1 MRGCTGLVEV
11 RINSS
16 QEGIAV
22 LAQSFGGT
30 ALYLISAIFALI
42 ILGMAVNEW
51 RRLGKD
57 EYKRI
62 GIAAGI
68 LLLGRMIGLLVLL
81 LDWQPMVTWQEW
93 ILESLALAVF
103 VWALLFSSS
112 MVPRRALLF
121 LGIATL
127 SIGALAALC
136 LVLGKESIALPWGN
150 AAWSCVLLL
159 LSLSGLLQW
168 GRHRRDFSQLLGS
181 AFLISVLGAVGA
193 LVGFPLGARL
203 AHLAI
208 LPLFAIET
216 YRNILVDWGSYG
228 QELQSVSE
236 HTLRQTQRV
245 TFLLEV
251 SRAIAA
257 SLDLSVVLERV
268 VESIAR
274 AIDADWAYILLPQD
288 EDPESLV
295 VAARY
300 GWWGRRWTQE
310 SHLARRVVIG
320 LSDFSLIRHAFLR
333 QRQVLANQPDD
344 YEQFGPLHALL
355 ARPQTG
361 PTLIQPLYLGEHSL
375 GVLLLG
381 RIETSPRESGR
392 VRRELSD
399 ADAELC
405 AALAVQ
411 AATAM
416 RNSRAYQSL
425 KEQIGQLAESLSAR
439 EEKII
444 QFQAMLESIADGVMV
459 AGEDGEVILVNAAA
473 ERILAVPRQRLL
485 DQTIGRLYAE
495 LLQARGPQDDERV
508 VFQWNEKVIASSL
521 APVKMLDGALLGYV
535 AVFRDVTREHQAEK
549 VRTEFVATVSEQLQ
563 TKLSSIQA
571 SWEGLAAAMQGDKDS
586 QYRILLRHI
595 RASGE
600 EMADLVDDLRVV
612 SEMERGSI
620 QIDAQAVDMRELIGE
635 AVEAIRAEAE
645 SSQVELMANVPPDL
659 DPAWGD
665 PRRLR
670 QIIGSLLGN
679 AVRDTAESGQV
690 TVWAAEAHLEDNG
703 ASAGNYLVIS
713 VRDSGTGFAA
723 GEQDR
728 AGDTFHRLDDWPS
741 EAARG
746 IGMELAIT
754 KGLVEAHGGHMW
766 VESRSGAGS
775 TFSFTIPT
783 AATA

>member
-1 MRGCTGLVEV
+1 MKSSIGLVEV
-11 RINSS
+11 RSNSL

-30 ALYLISAIFALI
+30 ALSLISAIFALI

-57 EYKRI
+57 GYKRI
-62 GIAAGI
+62 AIAAGI
-68 LLLGRMIGLLVLL
+68 LLLGRMVGLLVLL
-81 LDWQPMVTWQEW
+81 LGWQPMVDWQEW

-103 VWALLFSSS
+103 VWAFLFDSFT
-112 MVPRRALLF
+112 VPRWAFLF
-121 LGIATL
+121 LGIATI
-127 SIGALAALC
+127 SIGGWTALC
-136 LVLGKESIALPWGN
+136 LVLGTETAAFPWAEPG
-150 AAWSCVLLL
+150 WSSVLLL
-159 LSLSGLLQW
+159 LSLFGLLQW
-168 GRHRRDFSQLLGS
+168 ARSRQRFSPLLGG
-181 AFLISVLGAVGA
+181 ALLISALGAVGA
-193 LVGFPLGARL
+193 LLGVPLGARL
-203 AHLAI
+203 AHLAM

-216 YRNILVDWGSYG
+216 YRSILADWGGYG
-228 QELQSVSE
+228 QELQAVSE

-251 SRAIAA
+251 SRAITA
-257 SLDLSVVLERV
+257 SLDLPVVLDRV

-274 AIDADWAYILLPQD
+274 AIDADWAYILLPED

-344 YEQFGPLHALL
+344 YEQFEPLHDLL
-355 ARPQTG
+355 ARPQAG
-361 PTLIQPLYLGEHSL
+361 PTLIQPLFLGERSL

-381 RIETSPRESGR
+381 RIETSPRESGE
-392 VRRELSD
+392 VSRELSD
-399 ADAELC
+399 VDAELC

-416 RNSRAYQSL
+416 QNSSRHQSL
-425 KEQIGQLAESLSAR
+425 NERIGQLAESLSAR

-459 AGEDGEVILVNAAA
+459 AREDGEVILVNAAA
-473 ERILAVPRQRLL
+473 ERILAVPRQKLL
-485 DQTIGRLYAE
+485 DQTIGRLYGE
-495 LLQARGPQDDERV
+495 LLQAQGPQGDEHI
-508 VFQWNEKVIASSL
+508 VFQWNDKVIASSL
-521 APVKMLDGALLGYV
+521 APVQMLDGVLLGYV
-535 AVFRDVTREHQAEK
+535 AVFRDVTRERQAEQA
-549 VRTEFVATVSEQLQ
+549 RTEFVATMSEQLE
-563 TKLSSIQA
+563 TSLFSIQGYL
-571 SWEGLAAAMQGDKDS
+571 EGLAAAMTVDADS
-586 QYRILLRHI
+586 QRRTLLRRI
-595 RASGE
+595 RANCE
-600 EMADLVDDLRVV
+600 HVAELVDELKVV

-620 QIDAQAVDMRELIGE
+620 QIVPQAVDIRELIDE

-645 SSQVELMANVPPDL
+645 SSQVELSANIPPGL
-659 DPAWGD
+659 NPAWGD

-670 QIIGSLLGN
+670 QIMGSLLGN
-679 AVRDTAESGQV
+679 AVRDTPESGQV

-703 ASAGNYLVIS
+703 ASPGNYLVIS
-713 VRDSGTGFAA
+713 VRDSGTGLAV

-728 AGDTFHRLDDWPS
+728 AGDTFQRLDNWPS
-741 EAARG
+741 EATRG
-746 IGMELAIT
+746 MGIELAIT
-754 KGLVEAHGGHMW
+754 KGLVEAHGGRIW
-766 VESRSGAGS
+766 VESRAGAGS
-775 TFSFTIPT
+775 TFSFTVPT
-783 AATA
+783 AAIT

>member
-1 MRGCTGLVEV
+1 MKGCTGLVEA
-11 RINSS
+11 RSSSS

-62 GIAAGI
+62 ALAAGI
-68 LLLGRMIGLLVLL
+68 VLLGRLVGLLVLL
-81 LDWQPMVTWQEW
+81 LDWQPIVAWQEW
-93 ILESLALAVF
+93 ILEGLTLAVF
-103 VWALLFSSS
+103 VWAFLFSSFTRS
-112 MVPRRALLF
+112 RYSFLFLCISTISIGGVTVLCLF
-121 LGIATL
+121 LGT
-127 SIGALAALC
+127 
-136 LVLGKESIALPWGN
+136 ELPAFPWAN
-150 AAWSCVLLL
+150 TSWSFVLLL
-159 LSLSGLLQW
+159 LSAFGLLQW
-168 GRHRRDFSQLLGS
+168 GRHRRRFSPLLGS
-181 AFLISVLGAVGA
+181 AFLISALGAVGA
-193 LVGFPLGARL
+193 LLGFPQGARL
-203 AHLAI
+203 AHLAT

-216 YRNILVDWGSYG
+216 YRSILANWGRYG
-228 QELQSVSE
+228 RELRTVSE

-245 TFLLEV
+245 AFLLEV
-251 SRAIAA
+251 SRAITA

-274 AIDADWAYILLPQD
+274 AIDADWAYILLPED
-288 EDPESLV
+288 KDPELLV
-295 VAARY
+295 VTARY

-320 LSDFSLIRHAFLR
+320 LSDYSLIRHAFLR

-344 YEQFGPLHALL
+344 YEQFEPLHDLL
-355 ARPQTG
+355 ARPQAG
-361 PTLIQPLYLGEHSL
+361 PTLIQPLYLGERSL

-381 RIETSPRESGR
+381 RIETSPRESGK
-392 VRRELSD
+392 VRRELSN

-416 RNSRAYQSL
+416 QNSSLYQSTNERVRWL
-425 KEQIGQLAESLSAR
+425 TESLSAR

-444 QFQAMLESIADGVMV
+444 QFQTILESIADGVMV

-485 DQTIGRLYAE
+485 DQTISRLYAE
-495 LLQARGPQDDERV
+495 LLEARGPQDDEQV
-508 VFQWNEKVIASSL
+508 VFQWNDKVIMSSL
-521 APVKMLDGALLGYV
+521 APVKMLDGALLGHV
-535 AVFRDVTREHQAEK
+535 AVFRDVTRERQAERA
-549 VRTEFVATVSEQLQ
+549 RTEFVTTVSEQLQ
-563 TKLSSIQA
+563 ARLFLIQGYL
-571 SWEGLAAAMQGDKDS
+571 EGLAVDMTGTSDS
-586 QYRILLRHI
+586 QRRALLHSV
-595 RASGE
+595 RANGE
-600 EMADLVDDLRVV
+600 QMADLVDELKVV
-612 SEMERGSI
+612 SEMEQGSI
-620 QIDAQAVDMRELIGE
+620 QIEPQTVDMRDIIRE

-645 SSQVELMANVPPDL
+645 SSQVELTANVPPDL
-659 DPAWGD
+659 NPAWGD

-670 QIIGSLLGN
+670 QIMGSLLGN
-679 AVRDTAESGQV
+679 AVRDTPESGRV

-703 ASAGNYLVIS
+703 ASAGSYLVIS
-713 VRDSGTGFAA
+713 IRDSGTGFAV
-723 GEQDR
+723 GEQDQ
-728 AGDTFHRLDDWPS
+728 AGESFHQLDNWPS
-741 EAARG
+741 EASRG
-746 IGMELAIT
+746 VGIELAIT
-754 KGLVEAHGGHMW
+754 KGLVEAHGGRIW

-783 AATA
+783 AAIA